1 MNDIKYFSETA
12 EQFEEH
18 YKNNSM
24 LQERIELFRVY
35 IQRYEK
41 LINQKYACMDFGC
54 GPGLNSILLAK
65 KGFSVIAVDFSKKM
79 LALAKGNI
87 NKASFNDLISY
98 ELQDLSKPSDLL
110 DKYSGSISC
119 IICASVIEYFE
130 DYEKIISTIYSLLRP
145 NGVILITFPNK
156 QAILRRYEKIK
167 QFFGLVKNGD
177 YLMHQKSQF
186 DIDATILMMKKS
198 GFEILDYQL
207 FNHSNNNLKSKYNAN
222 MFIIAAQKK

>member
-1 MNDIKYFSETA
+1 MNDIKYFSDTA
-12 EQFEEH
+12 DQFQEH

-24 LQERIELFRVY
+24 LQERIELFRAY
-35 IQRYEK
+35 IKRYEK
-41 LINQKYACMDFGC
+41 IINQKYACMDFGC
-54 GPGLNSILLAK
+54 GPGYNSILLAK
-65 KGFSVIAVDFSKKM
+65 KGFSVIAVDYSKKM
-79 LALAKGNI
+79 LSLAKENI
-87 NKASFNDLISY
+87 NNSSCKDLISY
-98 ELQDLSKPSDLL
+98 DLQDLSKSSDLL

-130 DYEKIISTIYSLLRP
+130 DYEKIINTIYSLLNS

-156 QAILRRYEKIK
+156 QAILRKYERIK

-186 DIDATILMMKKS
+186 NIDATILMMKKS

-207 FNHSNNNLKSKYNAN
+207 FNHSHKTLKSKYNAN